1 MFDFLVDVLDASDL
15 GAEALGGALPA
26 IGEDDFSKGSPHRH
40 ARTCSHD
47 MQDLSD
53 DEVHALCTFDEDR
66 GIAQA
71 LPMVL

>member
-26 IGEDDFSKGSPHRH
+26 IGEDDFSEGSPHRH
-40 ARTCSHD
+40 ARMCSHD